1 MSDIDNL
8 DFDEM
13 YQYGIDKDE
22 AELEIQFPYLKECLI
37 YSDSE
42 TVTNLE
48 KGESKSIIII
58 IETFKIFIKKL
69 YIFKDLF
76 FFLKILFFILFNY
89 FFILISF

>member
-48 KGESKSIIII
+48 KEESKIIII
-58 IETFKIFIKKL
+58 Q
-69 YIFKDLF
+69 
-76 FFLKILFFILFNY
+76 FLNEY
-89 FFILISF
+89 